1 MKRLSRHFDGILVI
15 IDRIFWE
22 VLRLLSLLGSDFCL
36 EFHEEFRGGRGADRT
51 EMGMGSVSDW
61 VWG

>member
-1 MKRLSRHFDGILVI
+1 
-15 IDRIFWE
+15 
-22 VLRLLSLLGSDFCL
+22 LLSLLGSDFCL